1 MRARSYKRFAI
12 LGGDGV
18 FGVHM
23 AKLLLSES
31 TTERVISIGR
41 NTRKDSAFTLGVGN
55 QDLRF
60 SYFQFHLVH
69 DLELLI
75 DKLDEVKPE
84 CIINFAGIAYATSW
98 ENSYHYY
105 NTNLLA
111 LAKITEILLTKNY
124 FKHWMQIGSAEVY
137 GSASKKPS
145 KELDLPNPTSPY
157 AVSKLAADLHLKTY
171 FNAREFPM
179 NIIRPCNS
187 YGPGQ
192 PLYRVIP
199 KAILLGL
206 NNEVFPLEGGGRVL
220 KTYMHAKDM
229 AEAIY
234 LIIREAPLG
243 EIYNAG
249 TNEIWSIR
257 DIVEKIGFLLK
268 LNSKKFIKEVE
279 GRSTEDFK
287 YWLDST
293 KLKSELN
300 WEPKISL
307 DQGLLEMISW
317 IMANKEYLN
326 SCSRDFQ
333 LRS

>member
-1 MRARSYKRFAI
+1 MRTRMYERFAI

-23 AKLLLSES
+23 AKLLLEKP
-31 TTERVISIGR
+31 TTEMVICIGR

-55 QDLRF
+55 QDSRF
-60 SYFQFHLVH
+60 NYFQFHLLH

-98 ENSYHYY
+98 KNSSHYY
-105 NTNLLA
+105 NTNLVA
-111 LAKITEILLTKNY
+111 LAKITEILLSKSY

-137 GSASKKPS
+137 GPALGKPAS
-145 KELDLPNPTSPY
+145 ELDLPNPTSPY

-171 FNAREFPM
+171 FDGADFPM

-199 KAILLGL
+199 KAILHGL
-206 NNEVFPLEGGGRVL
+206 NDEVFPLEGGGKVL
-220 KTYMHAKDM
+220 KTYMHAEDM

-234 LIIREAPLG
+234 QIITAAPLG

-249 TNEIWSIR
+249 TNDIFSIK
-257 DIVEKIGFLLK
+257 DIVEKIGFLLN
-268 LNSKKFIKEVE
+268 LDSRKFIQVVE
-279 GRSTEDFK
+279 GRKTEDSK
-287 YWLDST
+287 YWLDSN
-293 KLKSELN
+293 KIKSELN

-307 DQGLLEMISW
+307 DQGLQEMISW
-317 IMANKEYLN
+317 VKANKDYLN
-326 SCSRDFQ
+326 SSSRVFQ